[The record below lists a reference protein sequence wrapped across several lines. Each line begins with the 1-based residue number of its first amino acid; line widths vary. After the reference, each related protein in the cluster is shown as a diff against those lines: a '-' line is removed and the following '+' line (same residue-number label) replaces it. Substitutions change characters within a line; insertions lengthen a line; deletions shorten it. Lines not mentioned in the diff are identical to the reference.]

1 MKLLSDIQVMDLPDL
16 QRLVEMIRH
25 CKKATPTL
33 QLIAKNSFI
42 TGQLRCKKFHP
53 YRSLLTKMFL
63 EVFVAD
69 GDILAAETL
78 TQERLIDSAYTENLL
93 LVSYNVIL
101 IIIRIISCLTAKYS
115 DNEND
120 LFESDSFLQIVKV
133 IIKDPFQFY
142 NITLDLLKNN
152 DDLTSRRSA
161 TQKLGKYFFID
172 NYFYL
177 HLIDFVLS
185 SYNFSVYGPV
195 FLEKDFT

>member
-78 TQERLIDSAYTENLL
+78 TQERLIDSA
-93 LVSYNVIL
+93 
-101 IIIRIISCLTAKYS
+101 
-115 DNEND
+115 
-120 LFESDSFLQIVKV
+120 
-133 IIKDPFQFY
+133 
-142 NITLDLLKNN
+142 
-152 DDLTSRRSA
+152 
-161 TQKLGKYFFID
+161 
-172 NYFYL
+172 
-177 HLIDFVLS
+177 
-185 SYNFSVYGPV
+185 
-195 FLEKDFT
+195 

>member
-177 HLIDFVLS
+177 HLIDSVLT

-195 FLEKDFT
+195 FLEKYFT